1 MSFKIRRVEYFYST
15 VEDSPGEGYKL
26 LSALADLGVN
36 LLAFTSVPVGP
47 TRTQLTLFPEDGL
60 KMADAARKA
69 GLAMDG
75 PHSAL
80 LVQGEDELGAL
91 ARVHATLYD
100 ARVNVYASTA
110 VTDGEG
116 HFGYLLYVGADEIE
130 RAAEALGI

>member
-1 MSFKIRRVEYFYST
+1 MSFQIRRVEYFYST
-15 VEDSPGEGYKL
+15 VEDAPGEGYKV
-26 LSALADLGVN
+26 LSALADLGIN

-60 KMADAARKA
+60 RLVSAAKKA
-69 GLAMDG
+69 GLAVDG

-80 LVQGEDELGAL
+80 LVQGEDELGVL
-91 ARVHATLYD
+91 AKVHRTLYD

-116 HFGYLLYVGADEIE
+116 HFGYLLYVSADEGE
-130 RAAEALGI
+130 RAAEALGV